1 MNKGSEG
8 AGEAIV
14 DVVEQS
20 HDDDKSL
27 RRRQGLDSMEIYWL
41 DFWYGIKVHLS
52 TTHLLCKRT
61 LSWCGQMWSDFGL
74 SQNFSD

>member
-1 MNKGSEG
+1 MFPKMNKGSDG

-27 RRRQGLDSMEIYWL
+27 RRRQGLDSIGKYRP
-41 DFWYGIKVHLS
+41 DFWNGIQVRLYKL
-52 TTHLLCKRT
+52 TTHLL
-61 LSWCGQMWSDFGL
+61 GM
-74 SQNFSD
+74 

>member
-1 MNKGSEG
+1 MFPKMNKGSDG

-27 RRRQGLDSMEIYWL
+27 RRRQGLDSIGKYRL
-41 DFWYGIKVHLS
+41 DFWNGIQVRL
-52 TTHLLCKRT
+52 
-61 LSWCGQMWSDFGL
+61 
-74 SQNFSD
+74 

>member
-1 MNKGSEG
+1 MFPKMNKGSDG

-27 RRRQGLDSMEIYWL
+27 RRRQGLDSIEKNIGLTFGMELKSIFQLPICCVSEPYL
-41 DFWYGIKVHLS
+41 GVAK
-52 TTHLLCKRT
+52 
-61 LSWCGQMWSDFGL
+61 CGVIL
-74 SQNFSD
+74 V

>member
-27 RRRQGLDSMEIYWL
+27 RRRQGLDSMEKYWL
-41 DFWYGIKVHLS
+41 DLKLAFS
-52 TTHLLCKRT
+52 TSIYPFVRY
-61 LSWCGQMWSDFGL
+61 
-74 SQNFSD
+74 FSSISLGY